1 MFYLSN
7 REYACQVTVRNTVT
21 IFGYMHIVNFLFNI
35 LLSPFLTDVLLLFPT
50 EDMFRND
57 T

>member
-1 MFYLSN
+1 MHCQSL
-7 REYACQVTVRNTVT
+7 REIGGAVRNTVT
-21 IFGYMHIVNFLFNI
+21 IFGYMHIFNFLFNI